1 MIRELKRVS
10 LVVATMFIA
19 LFISASL
26 IQAVD
31 SEALAEDPRNVRSLY
46 EGYKTLRGPILVD
59 GKPIASSA
67 EADDAY
73 KYLRVYEDPMY
84 SSVTGYFSVYRG
96 ATGVEAALNSYLSG
110 QSSSQFFEKFN
121 AVLSGNPVSG
131 AAVELTID
139 PVMQQAAW
147 DALGDLQGSVVVLD
161 PVTGNIL
168 AMVSKSSFDANEL
181 AGHDNQVVADNY
193 ARLEADPT
201 NPLINKAIS
210 GDLYHPG
217 SVFKLVVA
225 AAALESGL
233 YTNDSTLQNPVSIQ
247 LPGST
252 SEVFNSTQRA
262 CGSGGPTVSLIK
274 ALSLSCNIPFVEIG
288 LGLGQDRLRA
298 QAELFGFG
306 KELRIPMMVTP
317 SFFPPVLDEAQL
329 ALSSFGQYDVRVTP
343 LQMAMISSAIA
354 NGGVLMKPN
363 LIESVISPNL
373 SVIDAPK
380 PQVFSQPITA
390 ATAESI
396 KLMMIDSVLNGVA
409 SNAEITDM
417 EVAGKTGTAENG
429 EGIRP
434 TLWFTGFAPA
444 TNPRFVIAVVIEDG
458 GGRDSG
464 YGGNATAAPVAREF
478 FRVVLGK

>member
-1 MIRELKRVS
+1 
-10 LVVATMFIA
+10 MFIA

-59 GKPIASSA
+59 GKPIASSVEA
-67 EADDAY
+67 EDAY
-73 KYLRVYEDPMY
+73 KYLRVYEDQMY
-84 SSVTGYFSVYRG
+84 SSVTGYFSVFRG

-161 PVTGNIL
+161 PATGNIL
-168 AMVSKSSFDANEL
+168 AMVSKSGFDANEL

-233 YTNDSTLQNPVSIQ
+233 YTNDSTLQNPASIQ
-247 LPGST
+247 LPG
-252 SEVFNSTQRA
+252 A
-262 CGSGGPTVSLIK
+262 CGSGGATVTLLQ

-288 LGLGQDRLRA
+288 LDLGQDRLRA

-317 SFFPPVLDEAQL
+317 SYFPTELDDAQL
-329 ALSSFGQYDVRVTP
+329 ALSSFGQHDVRVTP

-373 SVIDAPK
+373 SVIDAPQ

-396 KLMMIDSVLNGVA
+396 KLMMIDSVSNGVA
-409 SNAEITDM
+409 SNAEITDT

>member
-59 GKPIASSA
+59 GKPIASSV

-73 KYLRVYEDPMY
+73 KYLRVYEDQMY
-84 SSVTGYFSVYRG
+84 SSVTGYFSVFRG

-161 PVTGNIL
+161 PATGNIL

-181 AGHDNQVVADNY
+181 AGHENQVVADNY

-201 NPLINKAIS
+201 NPLINKTIS

-225 AAALESGL
+225 AAALESGCIQMTRHWRTRFRFSFL
-233 YTNDSTLQNPVSIQ
+233 DQLLKCLTQPNELAVVVALQ
-247 LPGST
+247 LPCFKHCHLVAT
-252 SEVFNSTQRA
+252 YHLLR
-262 CGSGGPTVSLIK
+262 
-274 ALSLSCNIPFVEIG
+274 
-288 LGLGQDRLRA
+288 LGW
-298 QAELFGFG
+298 
-306 KELRIPMMVTP
+306 I
-317 SFFPPVLDEAQL
+317 
-329 ALSSFGQYDVRVTP
+329 
-343 LQMAMISSAIA
+343 
-354 NGGVLMKPN
+354 
-363 LIESVISPNL
+363 
-373 SVIDAPK
+373 
-380 PQVFSQPITA
+380 
-390 ATAESI
+390 
-396 KLMMIDSVLNGVA
+396 
-409 SNAEITDM
+409 
-417 EVAGKTGTAENG
+417 
-429 EGIRP
+429 
-434 TLWFTGFAPA
+434 
-444 TNPRFVIAVVIEDG
+444 
-458 GGRDSG
+458 
-464 YGGNATAAPVAREF
+464 
-478 FRVVLGK
+478 

>member
-10 LVVATMFIA
+10 LVVATMFLA
-19 LFISASL
+19 LFISASI

-31 SEALAEDPRNVRSLY
+31 SEALADDPRNVRSLY

-59 GKPIASSA
+59 GKPIASSI
-67 EADDAY
+67 ESDDAY
-73 KYLRVYEDPMY
+73 RYLRVYDNSMY
-84 SSVTGYFSVYRG
+84 SAVTGYFSVFRG

-139 PVMQQAAW
+139 PLMQQAAW
-147 DALGDLQGSVVVLD
+147 DALGNLQGSIIALD
-161 PVTGNIL
+161 PTTGNIL
-168 AMVSKSSFDANEL
+168 AMVSKSGFDANEL
-181 AGHDNQVVADNY
+181 AGHDNQVVSDNY
-193 ARLEADPT
+193 TRLEADP
-201 NPLINKAIS
+201 NKPLINKTIS

-233 YTNDSTLQNPVSIQ
+233 YTSDSALQNPVSIQ
-247 LPGST
+247 LPNST
-252 SEVFNSTQRA
+252 AEVFNANDRA
-262 CGSGGPTVSLIK
+262 CGAGGETVTLLD
-274 ALSLSCNIPFVEIG
+274 AMSLSCNIPFVEIG
-288 LGLGQDRLRA
+288 LALGQDRIRA

-306 KELRIPMMVTP
+306 KELRVPMVVTP
-317 SFFPPVLDEAQL
+317 SIFPADMDDAQL
-329 ALSSFGQYDVRVTP
+329 GLSSFGQYDVRVTP
-343 LQMAMISSAIA
+343 LQMALISSAIA
-354 NGGVLMKPN
+354 NGGIIMKPN

-380 PQVFSQPITA
+380 PGVLSQPITA
-390 ATAESI
+390 ATAESL
-396 KLMMIDSVLNGVA
+396 KQMMIVSVRSGVA
-409 SNAEITDM
+409 SNGAVTDI

-429 EGIRP
+429 EGARP
-434 TLWFTGFAPA
+434 TLWFTGFAPSV
-444 TNPRFVIAVVIEDG
+444 NPTVALAVVIEYG

-464 YGGNATAAPVAREF
+464 SSGNVTAAPVARDF
-478 FRVVLGK
+478 FRAVFGK